1 LLICVK
7 PRDDLLLAVALPR
20 GACPHAVE
28 HPAVAAETLQR
39 LAALGLRNKPSW

>member
-1 LLICVK
+1 MGVR

-20 GACPHAVE
+20 GVGPHAVA

-39 LAALGLRNKPSW
+39 LAAPGLRNTPS